1 MSFFFGNLKLESNV
15 LSTPIDMNVYLDN
28 AATTPVLPEVAQAML
43 PYLTE
48 FFGNPSSAHAFGRK
62 TKSAL
67 EQSRRT
73 IAKLLNC
80 TPAEI
85 FFTSGGTEA
94 DNLAMHA
101 AIHDLGCKHI
111 ITSAIE
117 HSAVIKTAEIM
128 SRQHGLK
135 LSLVKLD
142 ENGDVDM
149 VDLEN
154 LLASNEKSF
163 VTLMHGN
170 NEIANLL
177 PLKSVGEMCE
187 KYGAILHSDTVQTM
201 GHYEFDLQNLSIHFL
216 NASAHKFHGPKGVGF
231 IYVNRKFKI
240 NPEITG
246 GGQERGVRGGTEN
259 ISGIVG
265 MAKALELCYS
275 ELKEHQ
281 AHIFGLKEYMAMQ
294 LESSIP
300 GIVFN
305 GNSRKEN
312 SLYTVLS
319 TTMPPTSNSDMLLFL
334 LDLEG
339 VACSGGSACSS
350 GASKGSHVLDAIGA
364 LRSGCASIRFSFSR
378 LNTREEIDFAL
389 EKIKV
394 VCREPIMA

>member
-1 MSFFFGNLKLESNV
+1 
-15 LSTPIDMNVYLDN
+15 MNVYLDN

-43 PYLTE
+43 PFLTE
-48 FFGNPSSAHAFGRK
+48 YFGNPSSSHAFGRK

-73 IAKLLNC
+73 IARFLNC

-85 FFTSGGTEA
+85 VFTSGGTEA

-117 HSAVIKTAEIM
+117 HSAVIKTAQIM
-128 SRQHGLK
+128 SNEFGLK

-142 ENGDVDM
+142 SAGN
-149 VDLEN
+149 VDLADLEH
-154 LLASNEKSF
+154 LLATNDKSF

-177 PLKSVGEMCE
+177 PLKQVSTLCE
-187 KYGAILHSDTVQTM
+187 KYDAILHSDTVQTM
-201 GHYEFDLQNLSIHFL
+201 GHYPFDLQDLHIHFI

-231 IYVNRKFKI
+231 IYINKKVKI
-240 NPEITG
+240 NPDITG

-259 ISGIVG
+259 ISGVVG
-265 MAKALELCYS
+265 MAKALELSYRDLDEHKNHIS
-275 ELKEHQ
+275 DLKQFMAAELET
-281 AHIFGLKEYMAMQ
+281 
-294 LESSIP
+294 SIP
-300 GIVFN
+300 ELVFN
-305 GNSRKEN
+305 GNSRKVD

-319 TTMPPTSNSDMLLFL
+319 ITLPPTSNSDMFLFL

-350 GASKGSHVLDAIGA
+350 GAAKGSHVLDAIGA
-364 LRSGCASIRFSFSR
+364 LKPGCASIRFSFSR
-378 LNTREEIDFAL
+378 LNTREEVRFAL
-389 EKIKV
+389 EKVKSI
-394 VCREPIMA
+394 CLEPVMA